1 MHFAVTL
8 ERNHTGLPVDKHGRQ
23 KKNKNNRETGVS
35 GESDGSNS
43 ESVAEHSSDAEF
55 SDLDSENEDNTL
67 HQRLTVGA
75 PGMLSAEDQE
85 FARKER
91 ELKQEAENDDE
102 LLDFLLKPDKTA

>member
-67 HQRLTVGA
+67 H
-75 PGMLSAEDQE
+75 
-85 FARKER
+85 
-91 ELKQEAENDDE
+91 
-102 LLDFLLKPDKTA
+102 